1 MEVSHN
7 IGNIINEQLF
17 FSFRFIKQTQ
27 NYNGLLKTKIDLPW
41 MHILY
46 ISNAFLKVCFTEIFI
61 TTGWVTYNAQHLSK
75 SVFEFK
81 TAQRRSTK

>member
-27 NYNGLLKTKIDLPW
+27 NYNGLLKTKIDLP
-41 MHILY
+41 
-46 ISNAFLKVCFTEIFI
+46 
-61 TTGWVTYNAQHLSK
+61 
-75 SVFEFK
+75 
-81 TAQRRSTK
+81 